1 MSWRSAGLLA
11 HSPLVS
17 DARSRRLAAL
27 ADGLT
32 AAHVDGLLVTSL
44 PNIRY
49 LTGFSGSSA
58 LLFVTPRDI
67 VLITDFRYQTQ
78 IAEEVGALAHIII
91 EPQSLWSGLWQQL
104 AQLPYVEVAGFE
116 SAHLLHRDF
125 QRLLEAGAR
134 CQWRPTVD
142 LVETLR
148 ERKDDQEVALIEHAN
163 SIATRALE
171 RTLPQVRA
179 GMTELEIA
187 GVLEKALRDE
197 GSEGFPFPSIVA
209 SGPRSAL
216 PHARS
221 TDRRVAAGE
230 FLLLDFGA
238 ETGGYCADVTRTFVV
253 GHAAP
258 EQREIYEVVRTANE
272 SASRQ
277 VRAGMSGRDADAIA
291 RDYIEQRGFGEL
303 FGHSLGHGLGLEVHE
318 APRLART
325 ADGALAEGAVVTI
338 EPGIYRAGWGGV
350 RIEDDVFLAADG
362 PRILTGFTHELIE
375 LG

>member
-1 MSWRSAGLLA
+1 M
-11 HSPLVS
+11 
-17 DARSRRLAAL
+17 
-27 ADGLT
+27 
-32 AAHVDGLLVTSL
+32 DGLLVTSL

-49 LTGFSGSSA
+49 LTGFSGTSA
-58 LLFVTPRDI
+58 LLFVTARDV

-78 IAEEVGALAHIII
+78 VAHEVGDLARISI
-91 EPQSLWSGLWQQL
+91 EGQSLWTGLWQQL
-104 AQLPYVEVAGFE
+104 AALSSLEVVGFE

-134 CQWRPTVD
+134 WQWRPTLD

-148 ERKDDQEVALIEHAN
+148 ERKDAGELALIEAAN
-163 SIATRALE
+163 GIATRALE
-171 RTLPQVRA
+171 RTVEQIRVD
-179 GMTELEIA
+179 MTELEVA

-221 TDRRVAAGE
+221 SSRRLEPGD
-230 FLLLDFGA
+230 FLLIDFGA
-238 ETGGYCADVTRTFVV
+238 ETGGYCADVTRTFVMQR
-253 GHAAP
+253 AAP
-258 EQREIYEVVRTANE
+258 EQREVYDVVRVANE
-272 SASRQ
+272 SAARR
-277 VRAGMSGRDADAIA
+277 VRAGMTGKDADAIA
-291 RDYIEQRGFGEL
+291 RDYIEQRGYGEL

-325 ADGALAEGAVVTI
+325 AEGALAEGAVVTI
-338 EPGIYRAGWGGV
+338 EPGIYRPGWGGV
-350 RIEDDVFLAADG
+350 RIEDDVYLGADG
-362 PRILTGFTHELIE
+362 PKILTSFPRELIE

>member
-1 MSWRSAGLLA
+1 MVDPR
-11 HSPLVS
+11 
-17 DARSRRLAAL
+17 RRRLSAL

-49 LTGFSGSSA
+49 LTGFSGTSA
-58 LLFVTPRDI
+58 LLFVSARDV

-78 IAEEVGALAHIII
+78 ITHEVGDLARISI
-91 EPQSLWSGLWQQL
+91 EAQSLWAGVWQQL
-104 AQLPYVEVAGFE
+104 ASLSYVEVIGFE

-134 CQWRPTVD
+134 WQWRPTMD

-148 ERKDDQEVALIEHAN
+148 ERKDDGELALIEAAN
-163 SIATRALE
+163 GIATRALE
-171 RTLPQVRA
+171 SAVKQVRV
-179 GMTELEIA
+179 GMTELEVA
-187 GVLEKALRDE
+187 GALEKSLRDE

-221 TDRRVAAGE
+221 STRRIDSGD

-253 GHAAP
+253 GRASD
-258 EQREIYEVVRTANE
+258 EQREVYEVVRVANE
-272 SASRQ
+272 NAARR
-277 VRAGMSGRDADAIA
+277 VRAGMSGKDADAIA
-291 RDYIEQRGFGEL
+291 RDYIEQRGYGDL

-338 EPGIYRAGWGGV
+338 EPGIYRPGWGGV
-350 RIEDDVFLAADG
+350 RIEDDVFLAASG
-362 PRILTGFTHELIE
+362 PKILTSFPRELIE

>member
-1 MSWRSAGLLA
+1 VPDPR
-11 HSPLVS
+11 P
-17 DARSRRLAAL
+17 RRIAAL
-27 ADGLT
+27 VDALT

-49 LTGFSGSSA
+49 LSGFSGSSA
-58 LLFVTPRDI
+58 LLFVGARDT
-67 VLITDFRYQTQ
+67 VLVTDFRYQTQ
-78 IAEEVGALAHIII
+78 VADEVGDLARIAID
-91 EPQSLWSGLWQQL
+91 PQSLWSGLWQQL
-104 AQLPYVEVAGFE
+104 APLSHVEVVGFE
-116 SAHLLHRDF
+116 SAHVLHRDF

-134 CQWRPTVD
+134 WQWRPTVD

-148 ERKDDQEVALIEHAN
+148 EHKDAGELALIEAAN
-163 SIATRALE
+163 GIATRALE
-171 RTLPQVRA
+171 RTLPCVRA
-179 GMTELEIA
+179 GMTELEVA

-221 TDRRVAAGE
+221 SRRRLEDGD

-238 ETGGYCADVTRTFVV
+238 ETEGYCADVTRTFVV
-253 GHAAP
+253 GRAVS
-258 EQREIYEVVRTANE
+258 EQREVYDVVRVANE
-272 SASRQ
+272 TAAQR

-291 RDYIEQRGFGEL
+291 RDYIQQRGYGEL

-318 APRLART
+318 APRLSKT
-325 ADGALAEGAVVTI
+325 AEGVLVEGAVVTI
-338 EPGIYRAGWGGV
+338 EPGIYRPGWGGV
-350 RIEDDVFLAADG
+350 RIEDDVFLGAG
-362 PRILTGFTHELIE
+362 GTKILTRFTRELIE